1 MKINL
6 LKLSLVLV
14 TLFMVNSKSSVADDD
29 GSMIE
34 CRTRCWGGEQAAQK
48 IIEGIE
54 EVLQQKKDMSGA
66 YQKKYEYLKDRLK
79 NTKRNFA
86 TMHLL
91 ETDPVSGMP
100 YFSIMLIKNSIAKK
114 TSAGM
119 CFNRCGSFREG
130 ALKSTEFMYDY
141 FMNVIVSLG
150 MDNLKKA
157 FIYRGT
163 PFDTINVQKMLDKV
177 VKSLPEDKFKA
188 FQEKSK
194 DDQLTAF
201 LKNVRLGKDS
211 FTKLRPE

>member
-14 TLFMVNSKSSVADDD
+14 TLSMVSSKSSVADDD

-34 CRTRCWGGEQAAQK
+34 CLTRCWGGEKAAQK
-48 IIEGIE
+48 IIEGID

-79 NTKRNFA
+79 NTERNFSA
-86 TMHLL
+86 MHLL
-91 ETDPVSGMP
+91 ETDPVSKMP
-100 YFSIMLIKNSIAKK
+100 YFSMMLIKNSIAKK
-114 TSAGM
+114 TSSGM
-119 CFNRCGSFREG
+119 CFSRCGSLREG

-150 MDNLKKA
+150 MDNLKKV

-163 PFDTINVQKMLDKV
+163 PFDTINVQKMLDKML
-177 VKSLPEDKFKA
+177 KSLPEDKFKE
-188 FQEKSK
+188 FQEKSE
-194 DDQLTAF
+194 DEQLTTF